1 MKCLILAGGKGDRLW
16 PLSRKNYPK
25 QFIGLQK
32 NHSIFQETV
41 ARNLAF
47 CDEFIISTSSD
58 YQYIVENQM
67 QAFPGISYRCI
78 LEEEGRKTT
87 AAIVLACME
96 MEPSELIFVV
106 SSDQL
111 ISGEEYK
118 ENILKAREYAQNG
131 SLVVFGMTIGKPDNR
146 FGYIKFDGENVLE
159 FVEKPDEETLI
170 RYVESG
176 DYLINSGLFLFR
188 NDSFLYEVKIY
199 AKDIYQECVQQ
210 YKFRK
215 YLKGHILYKAEQLE
229 QISAMAIEKAV
240 FEKTQK
246 AVVVHAGFDWKDIGT
261 FEDLY
266 ATDSGI
272 EDFGQKMLHECS
284 NVSVINQQADS
295 VVIADGLYDLTIV
308 NTKDAV
314 YVGKKGNYDTL
325 KLFSKEEVLGK
336 YFENGGVTYRAWGT
350 HEVLTETSGYRVRRV
365 VIKSGKTIYNHKHEQ
380 ITEQWAIV
388 QGEARILQNGKQK
401 VYGSG
406 DVLTIKAGTFHQI
419 SNIGNHTLIMI
430 ETTLGENICVG
441 DIVSGQ
447 SVDLTDKE
455 LGFHIEP
462 YVRLLPTFKDYLWGG
477 VRLRDDF
484 GKSCD
489 YDIIAESWEMS
500 AHPAGQ
506 SIVNSGRYK
515 GMHFGNY
522 LQNLGKELWGW
533 KCKANS
539 EFPILI
545 KFIDAKKDLSIQVHP
560 DDEYALEKDNEYG
573 KNEMWYII
581 DSEEGAGLYCGF
593 KEDITREEVEKRIY
607 DNTLTEVLNWVETKP
622 GDVFFIPA
630 GTVHAI
636 GAGNL
641 ICEVQQNS
649 NSTYRL
655 YDYGRRNKFGEL
667 RELHLEKALDV
678 LSYQRYI
685 PQQFTEEKYA
695 TEGYEKKLITECKYF
710 TCQEFTITTEV
721 VFSQEETSFMAI
733 VCIGGIG
740 QVVSESYCDEIKM
753 GDTFFIPAGNKEM
766 KIEGTCKILLV
777 RV

>member
-16 PLSRKNYPK
+16 PLSRKKYPK
-25 QFIGLQK
+25 QFVGLQK

-47 CDEFIISTSSD
+47 CDEFIISTSRD

-106 SSDQL
+106 SSDQI
-111 ISGEEYK
+111 ISGVEYK
-118 ENILKAREYAQNG
+118 DNIIRAREYAKTG
-131 SLVVFGMTIGKPDNR
+131 KLVAFGFSVTKPDTR
-146 FGYIKFDGENVLE
+146 FGYIKFDGEKVLE
-159 FVEKPDEETLI
+159 FVEKPDAETVQ
-170 RYVESG
+170 RYVKSG
-176 DYLINSGLFLFR
+176 NYLINSGMFLFR
-188 NDSFLYEVKIY
+188 NDSFLYEVKTY
-199 AKDIYQECVQQ
+199 AKDIYQECLKQ
-210 YKFRK
+210 YKSRK
-215 YLKGHILYKAEQLE
+215 HLKGHILYKAEQLK
-229 QISAMAIEKAV
+229 QISAEAIEKTV

-246 AVVVHAGFDWKDIGT
+246 AVVVHATFSWKDIGT

-272 EDFGQKMLHECS
+272 EDFGKKMLHECS
-284 NVSVINQQADS
+284 NVNVINQQADS
-295 VVIADGLYDLTIV
+295 VVIADKLQDLTIV

-314 YVGKKGNYDTL
+314 YVGKTGNFDSL
-325 KLFSKEEVLGK
+325 KLFSKEEILEK
-336 YFENGGVTYRAWGT
+336 YFENGRVTYRAWGT
-350 HEVLTETSGYRVRRV
+350 HEVLAETSGYRVRRV
-365 VIKSGKTIYNHKHEQ
+365 VINSGKTIYNHKHEH
-380 ITEQWAIV
+380 ITEQWSIV
-388 QGEARILQNGKQK
+388 QGKARIMQNGNEEIFFQ
-401 VYGSG
+401 G
-406 DVLTIKAGTFHQI
+406 DVFVIKAGSFHQI
-419 SNIGNHTLIMI
+419 SNIGNNQLILI
-430 ETTLGENICVG
+430 ETTIGKNICAG
-441 DIVSGQ
+441 DIISGQ
-447 SVDLTDKE
+447 SEDLTDKE

-462 YVRLLPTFKDYLWGG
+462 YVRLLPIFKDYLWGG
-477 VRLRDDF
+477 VRLRDDYE
-484 GKSCD
+484 KKCD
-489 YDIIAESWEMS
+489 YDIIAESWELS

-515 GMHFGNY
+515 GIYFGNY
-522 LQNLGKELWGW
+522 LKNLGKELWGW

-545 KFIDAKKDLSIQVHP
+545 KFIDAKADLSIQVHP
-560 DDEYALEKDNEYG
+560 NDDYALEKENEYG

-581 DSEEGAGLYCGF
+581 DSEEDAGLYCGF
-593 KEDITREEVEKRIY
+593 KKDITREEVEKRIQ

-655 YDYGRRNKFGEL
+655 YDYGRRSKFGEL

-678 LSYQRYI
+678 LNYQRYI
-685 PQQFTEEKYA
+685 PQKFTEEKIFA
-695 TEGYEKKLITECKYF
+695 KGYEKKLITECKYF
-710 TCQEFTITTEV
+710 TCQELIITTEV
-721 VFSQEETSFMAI
+721 VFSQEETSFVAI
-733 VCIGGIG
+733 ICIEGAG
-740 QVVSESYCDEIKM
+740 QLISESCSDEIKA
-753 GDTFFIPAGNKEM
+753 GDTFFVPAGNKEM
-766 KIEGTCKILLV
+766 KIEGKCKVLFV
-777 RV
+777 KV